1 MSSSTTALQAEPDK
15 QAFFSTRVAF
25 FIAGFTMSAWAPLVP
40 LAKIRAGLD
49 DGMLGLLLL
58 CLGLGSILTMP
69 VAGYLTAR
77 VGCRRVILTGG
88 AVVCLVMP
96 LLATVANPWLL
107 MAAIFCFGAGIGA
120 VDCAM
125 NIQAVLVERAS
136 GRAMMSGFHG
146 LFSVG
151 GIAGAAGMT
160 GLLSLG
166 LGALPAVLCVV
177 ALTVVS
183 LWAAGPHLLTHG
195 NGEPGPLLA
204 RPRGIVL
211 FLGVLCF
218 IVFQAEGAVLD
229 WSAVFLVADHGM
241 DPRYAGLG
249 YAAFATTMTLG
260 RLTGDIIVTRLGGAR
275 VVMVGGAVAAAGLA
289 LSILAPSWPLALI
302 GYALVGAGC
311 SNIVPVL
318 FTAVGRQKTMPQS
331 VAIPAMTSLGY
342 AGILIGPAAI
352 GFIAHASSLSVALGG
367 MVLLLAFVAASGRV
381 LRTV

>member
-1 MSSSTTALQAEPDK
+1 MSSSSTVAQAEPGK
-15 QAFFSTRVAF
+15 YEFFSTRIAF
-25 FIAGFTMSAWAPLVP
+25 FIAGFTMSSWAPLVP
-40 LAKIRAGLD
+40 LAKARAGLD

-58 CLGLGSILTMP
+58 CLGGGSILTMP
-69 VAGYLTAR
+69 LAGYLTAR
-77 VGCRRVILTGG
+77 VGCRRVILAGG
-88 AVVCLVMP
+88 TVICLVMP
-96 LLATVANPWLL
+96 LLATVASPGWL
-107 MAAIFCFGAGIGA
+107 MASIFCFGAGIGA

-125 NIQAVLVERAS
+125 NIQAVVVERAS
-136 GRAMMSGFHG
+136 GKAMMSGFHG

-151 GIAGAAGMT
+151 GIVGAAGMT
-160 GLLSLG
+160 GLLSVG
-166 LGALPAVLCVV
+166 LGALPSVLCVV
-177 ALTVVS
+177 ALTVVA
-183 LWAAGPHLLTHG
+183 LLAAGPHLLTTG

-229 WSAVFLVADHGM
+229 WSAVFLVGDHGM

-249 YAAFATTMTLG
+249 YAAFATTMTIG
-260 RLTGDIIVTRLGGAR
+260 RLTGDVIVTRLGGAR
-275 VVMVGGAVAAAGLA
+275 VVIIGGALAAAGLA
-289 LSILAPSWPLALI
+289 LSILAPGWPLALV

-331 VAIPAMTSLGY
+331 TAIPAMTSLGY

-352 GFIAHASSLSVALGG
+352 GFIAHASSLAVALGV
-367 MVLLLAFVAASGRV
+367 MVLLLGFVAASGRL
-381 LRTV
+381 LRSV

>member
-1 MSSSTTALQAEPDK
+1 MSSSSTAVQAEPGK
-15 QAFFSTRVAF
+15 QEFFSTRVAF
-25 FIAGFTMSAWAPLVP
+25 FIAGFTMSSWAPLVP
-40 LAKIRAGLD
+40 LAKARAGLD

-58 CLGLGSILTMP
+58 CLGAGSILTMP

-107 MAAIFCFGAGIGA
+107 MAAIFFFGAGIGA
-120 VDCAM
+120 LDCAM

-166 LGALPAVLCVV
+166 LAALPAVLCVV
-177 ALTVVS
+177 ALTVLA
-183 LWAAGPHLLTHG
+183 LWAAGPHLLTSG

-229 WSAVFLVADHGM
+229 WSAVFLVGDHGM

-249 YAAFATTMTLG
+249 YAAFATTMTIG
-260 RLTGDIIVTRLGGAR
+260 RLTGDLIVTRLGGAR
-275 VVMVGGAVAAAGLA
+275 VVIIGGAVAAAGLA
-289 LSILAPSWPLALI
+289 LSILAPSWVLALI

-352 GFIAHASSLSVALGG
+352 GFIAHASSLSVALGV
-367 MVLLLAFVAASGRV
+367 MVLLLGFVAASGRV
-381 LRTV
+381 LRNV